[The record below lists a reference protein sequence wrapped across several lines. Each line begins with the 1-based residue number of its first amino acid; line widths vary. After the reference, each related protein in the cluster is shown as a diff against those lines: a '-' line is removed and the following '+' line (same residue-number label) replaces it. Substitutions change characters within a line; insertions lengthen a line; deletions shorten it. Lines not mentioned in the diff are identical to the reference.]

1 MKVYY
6 YTLAGVA
13 TVLGGCLLAL
23 QIVGGL
29 EYTAGS
35 SLYTQ
40 ASMVAAMITVAIL
53 PVVIDAAWRTSRFL
67 SVCLVLG
74 FIAFLAYSLPANI
87 GRIGEIKEGKALAAN
102 DAAGI
107 TSQITS
113 INATLRY
120 AEPDALAECQ
130 GAPVPLPS
138 NGWPNCRRKQATVTA
153 LTNDRARLQS
163 ELRGM
168 GTARLGDTSSTTLA
182 WALAGVGI
190 TEQTIRRGS
199 GMAFAVGHEIVIAS
213 LLALAAAAVRRAL
226 TAIPAHSGTLSRQSG
241 NQWQIKSPVAVPD
254 DEPDA
259 PSVATPKR
267 QALSRDEAIADLKA
281 LLQAGHEPP
290 SQDWLTERWGVTKSC
305 TSKWL
310 RHIEETGALPG
321 NRVVQGRCKTVVS
334 A

>member
-1 MKVYY
+1 MKAYY

-74 FIAFLAYSLPANI
+74 FVAFLAYSLPANI

-138 NGWPNCRRKQATVTA
+138 NGWPNCRRKMATVTA

-199 GMAFAVGHEIVIAS
+199 GMALAVGLEIVIAS
-213 LLALAAAAVRRAL
+213 LLALAAAAVRRGM
-226 TAIPAHSGTLSRQSG
+226 TEGRIVPAIRPV
-241 NQWQIKSPVAVPD
+241 NQWRAPTTPIDEP
-254 DEPDA
+254 EPDA